1 MNNASVSDTK
11 IRQMYYKDRYQ
22 LYMTRKEELR
32 KEILT
37 LRDQLSLEECV
48 EKSKR
53 IVEKVIK
60 HKKFQEADKV
70 LLFASFRSEVDTTA
84 IFKTALQMGKEVYF
98 PKVEGKIMEFYR
110 VGKESDLLEGYRGIR
125 EPLGDEELRF
135 RIVQNMQTEN
145 MHQEI
150 SVLETQRTKKASHIL
165 VIMPGVAFD
174 AEGNR
179 IGYGGGYYD
188 KFLQKLESKV
198 KKANLYKL
206 AIAFQCQMVEKII
219 SASYDVK
226 PNIIIT
232 EETEYTI

>member
-1 MNNASVSDTK
+1 
-11 IRQMYYKDRYQ
+11 MYYKDRYQ

-37 LRDQLSLEECV
+37 LRDQLSLEERV

-125 EPLGDEELRF
+125 EPQERNETRF
-135 RIVQNMQTEN
+135 DVVKNIQTEEKHKE
-145 MHQEI
+145 MPA
-150 SVLETQRTKKASHIL
+150 LECQMVEKESRIL

-198 KKANLYKL
+198 KKANVYKL